1 VKHTLSI
8 RRIGFALTLALA
20 ASACVAATSERAAA
34 SDDPLQA
41 PECRDA
47 IATLQAQET
56 AADAAA
62 RAGEE
67 SAAPV
72 AHAAGPAL
80 LAARRDAARR
90 CLASRADPPVL
101 PGRLIRAP
109 IVVAPM
115 AVARPVAPAV
125 GHAHPVAPLPLPT
138 PGPRT
143 VTSCDAA
150 GCWANDGTRL
160 NRIGPNLLGKRGV
173 CTLTGTLLQCP

>member
-1 VKHTLSI
+1 MRPGLSI

-20 ASACVAATSERAAA
+20 ASACAAAA
-34 SDDPLQA
+34 SGPVAASGDPLQS
-41 PECRDA
+41 PDCRQA
-47 IATLQAQET
+47 IASLQAQEA
-56 AADAAA
+56 AADADA
-62 RAGEE
+62 RADEGGATHD
-67 SAAPV
+67 SHAPAA
-72 AHAAGPAL
+72 AL

-101 PGRLIRAP
+101 PGRLIQPP
-109 IVVAPM
+109 IVVAPL
-115 AVARPVAPAV
+115 AGARPVAPAV
-125 GHAHPVAPLPLPT
+125 ARARPVAPLPLPT

-160 NRIGPNLLGKRGV
+160 NRVGPNLLGRHGV